1 VTDVGWPSVSSIEG
15 RTLLVEAAIAAQ
27 HDRPASTVRPEHCL
41 ANNLLT
47 RLPGNLLHGNCSTA
61 TARRQLLLG
70 NLLTEHHLFTPN
82 STTCDQGGPV
92 AEKYSGEAYCV
103 KCKEKRQFEGDVV
116 VNDKGTKM
124 AKGKCSVC
132 GTTLNRILGK
142 A

>member
-1 VTDVGWPSVSSIEG
+1 MTDRSPAFT
-15 RTLLVEAAIAAQ
+15 RTASAHPQTA
-27 HDRPASTVRPEHCL
+27 RPATKEDR
-41 ANNLLT
+41 
-47 RLPGNLLHGNCSTA
+47 
-61 TARRQLLLG
+61 
-70 NLLTEHHLFTPN
+70 
-82 STTCDQGGPV
+82 V

>member
-1 VTDVGWPSVSSIEG
+1 ME
-15 RTLLVEAAIAAQ
+15 Q
-27 HDRPASTVRPEHCL
+27 HDLLATPARPKRPKED
-41 ANNLLT
+41 
-47 RLPGNLLHGNCSTA
+47 R
-61 TARRQLLLG
+61 
-70 NLLTEHHLFTPN
+70 
-82 STTCDQGGPV
+82 V

>member
-1 VTDVGWPSVSSIEG
+1 MSVTDVGWPSVSSIEG

-47 RLPGNLLHGNCSTA
+47 RSPGNLLNGNCSTA
-61 TARRQLLLG
+61 TAHWATCSP
-70 NLLTEHHLFTPN
+70 NTICSPPN